1 MVSIVEDKQY
11 DYKRAKT
18 EVEFP
23 DLAEESKV
31 PKVPAKKDCT
41 GPI

>member
-1 MVSIVEDKQY
+1 MVSIVEDKQN
-11 DYKRAKT
+11 DYQRDKT

-31 PKVPAKKDCT
+31 PQVPAKKD
-41 GPI
+41 